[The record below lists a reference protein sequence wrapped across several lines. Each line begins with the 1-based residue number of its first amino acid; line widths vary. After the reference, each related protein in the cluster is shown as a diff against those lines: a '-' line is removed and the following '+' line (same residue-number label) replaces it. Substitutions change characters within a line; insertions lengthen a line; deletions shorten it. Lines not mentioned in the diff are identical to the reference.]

1 MQVLDLSGGAHVAEE
16 RTAVGIGIETELDGM
31 PLAIE
36 QTAIVVVVT
45 TNHGLFGTIVDV
57 SRQLT
62 PSMGFTTIHQ
72 FGKSPQV
79 FC

>member
-1 MQVLDLSGGAHVAEE
+1 
-16 RTAVGIGIETELDGM
+16 M

-72 FGKSPQV
+72 FGKSLQV